1 MGKTDVTIQTFETL
15 PVVDYKLVEQGFKKV
30 AFFLSESHYFTT
42 FNKKD
47 IKEKR
52 YNDLINNTLIVKTF
66 YDDITKTQSSYMLH
80 KHKYFN
86 MFNNV
91 VEEERLTSKIDSA
104 NEIIYML
111 QTAGLFNWVNLQQ
124 TKYIYTKKNVTLILS
139 KVEGLNGLFIKL
151 EEPSELMGMPRSKK
165 FKILSKYIDNLNIS
179 HTPDYSCVKSL
190 LFYNSIK
197 KRKLV

>member
-15 PVVDYKLVEQGFKKV
+15 PVVEYKLIEQGFKKV

-52 YNDLINNTLIVKTF
+52 YNDLINHTLIVKTF
-66 YDDITKTQSSYMLH
+66 YDDISKFQSSFLLH

-86 MFNNV
+86 SFNKV

-104 NEIIYML
+104 NEIVYML
-111 QTAGLFNWVNLQQ
+111 NTAGLFNWVNLQQ
-124 TKYIYTKKNVTLILS
+124 RKYVYTKNNATLILS
-139 KVEGLNGLFIKL
+139 EVEGLNGLFIKL
-151 EEPSELMGMPRSKK
+151 EEPSELMGMPRNKK
-165 FKILSKYIDNLNIS
+165 FRILCKYIDNLNIS
-179 HTPDYSCVKSL
+179 HTPEYSCVKSL
-190 LFYNSIK
+190 MFYNSTK
-197 KRKLV
+197 RRKLF

>member
-15 PVVDYKLVEQGFKKV
+15 PVVEYKLIEQGFKKV

-86 MFNNV
+86 M
-91 VEEERLTSKIDSA
+91 L
-104 NEIIYML
+104 
-111 QTAGLFNWVNLQQ
+111 
-124 TKYIYTKKNVTLILS
+124 
-139 KVEGLNGLFIKL
+139 
-151 EEPSELMGMPRSKK
+151 
-165 FKILSKYIDNLNIS
+165 
-179 HTPDYSCVKSL
+179 
-190 LFYNSIK
+190 
-197 KRKLV
+197 

>member
-1 MGKTDVTIQTFETL
+1 M
-15 PVVDYKLVEQGFKKV
+15 PVVEYKLIEQGFKKV

-86 MFNNV
+86 SFNKV

-104 NEIIYML
+104 NEIVYML
-111 QTAGLFNWVNLQQ
+111 NTAGLFNWVNLQQ
-124 TKYIYTKKNVTLILS
+124 RKYVYTKNNATLIIS
-139 KVEGLNGLFIKL
+139 EVEGLNGLFIKL
-151 EEPSELMGMPRSKK
+151 EEPSELMGMPRNKK
-165 FKILSKYIDNLNIS
+165 FRILCKYIDNLNIS
-179 HTPDYSCVKSL
+179 HTPEYSCVKSL